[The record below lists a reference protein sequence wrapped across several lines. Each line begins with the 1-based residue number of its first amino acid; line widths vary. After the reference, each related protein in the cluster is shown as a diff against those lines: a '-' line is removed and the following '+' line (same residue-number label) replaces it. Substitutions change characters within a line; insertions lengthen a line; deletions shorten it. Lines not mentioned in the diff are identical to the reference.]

1 MLCILTRPNEI
12 RIMYVYFE
20 TGDQCNFQLLM
31 VNKHCF
37 GRHLTLKKILIQ
49 PSSSSS
55 TTPQIPVFPP
65 VPPDLPV
72 APSSGKRPS
81 SSRGAAAAASQLGS
95 KLRSRSAS
103 RPSATMLST
112 GYGTDNES
120 VRTEDF
126 ETKFMSLMVGG
137 GQGGVSDS
145 DGGRPKPGK
154 SEELQNAV

>member
-1 MLCILTRPNEI
+1 
-12 RIMYVYFE
+12 
-20 TGDQCNFQLLM
+20 M
-31 VNKHCF
+31 VNKHCI
-37 GRHLTLKKILIQ
+37 GRYLTPKKFPPTPYLF
-49 PSSSSS
+49 SSP
-55 TTPQIPVFPP
+55 TTPQIPVSPP

-154 SEELQNAV
+154 SEELQTAV